1 MPRKCRQIS
10 LTAILL
16 LLMSPTALAHERAE
30 RTELAVPAIGRNFPD
45 PDVLTHDG
53 QHYAYATNTAGYNVQ
68 LATATD
74 AKASWEQRPDALP
87 RLPPWVGPAETGS
100 LNVWAPDVSERSDGS
115 FLLYYTAHH
124 TASGRQCI
132 GAAVAD
138 SPEGP
143 FSPTS
148 SDPLICAPGQGDVID
163 PASFVDS
170 DGSRYLLYKDS
181 RGSRARSGPST
192 IHLRPVAA
200 DGLTQAGEDIPL
212 LSADRPE
219 ESGVVEAPT
228 LLRRPG
234 GYVLLYSGNTF
245 DSGRYFTNYAT
256 SSSPTGPFTKAPGA
270 LLSSAVLG
278 GAVSNP
284 GGQDVFADDELIA
297 FHADLPEPVGDRGL
311 WIGELEW
318 DGLNPVL
325 SPGSAVR
332 ARH

>member
-1 MPRKCRQIS
+1 MPRKCRHIS
-10 LTAILL
+10 LTTAILL
-16 LLMSPTALAHERAE
+16 LLMSPTALARE
-30 RTELAVPAIGRNFPD
+30 RTGEADVARQVIARNFPD
-45 PDVLTHDG
+45 PDVFTHG
-53 QHYAYATNTAGYNVQ
+53 GTHYAYATNTAGYNVQ
-68 LATATD
+68 LATASDPTG
-74 AKASWEQRPDALP
+74 SWEQRADALP
-87 RLPPWVGPAETGS
+87 QLPPWIGPSGTGS
-100 LNVWAPDVSERSDGS
+100 LNVWAPDVSARDDGT

-124 TASGRQCI
+124 AYSGRQCI

-143 FSPTS
+143 FVPTGPE
-148 SDPLICAPGQGDVID
+148 PLICAPGQGDVID
-163 PASFVDS
+163 PGSFIDD

-200 DGLTQAGEDIPL
+200 DGLTPTGADVSL

-245 DSGRYFTNYAT
+245 DSGDYFTNYAT
-256 SSSPTGPFTKAPGA
+256 APSPTGPFTKAPGA
-270 LLSSAVLG
+270 LLSKEILG
-278 GAVSNP
+278 GSVRNP

-297 FHADLPEPVGDRGL
+297 FHGDLPEPPGDRGL
-311 WIGELEW
+311 WIAELSW

-325 SPGSAVR
+325 SQEISS
-332 ARH
+332 